1 MPLRKS
7 SRLIFSVV
15 FAAFTPKQAHYPAYA
30 SSTGIRFIW
39 IERIINDLF
48 DTKLLYGFQK

>member
-7 SRLIFSVV
+7 SRLIFSVA
-15 FAAFTPKQAHYPAYA
+15 FAAFTPKQAHYPANA

-39 IERIINDLF
+39 IDRIISYLF
-48 DTKLLYGFQK
+48 